1 MVTISKSRKTVV
13 VRSIIAREAAVRQRV
28 TRVSIDATADTV
40 YELPKASM
48 TEIRGAVTD
57 QSRGTAARLD
67 RDLWTYP
74 QRLDELRL
82 RVKHLRQG
90 HLRQGRGRRTV
101 QNFVCLVV
109 CRVGDA
115 SQDRV
120 RLLFFFEGLVEQGSV
135 LGIT

>member
-90 HLRQGRGRRTV
+90 RGRRTV